1 MEEKINSLIV
11 ARVIDIFYPYISGVA
26 NQAYFI
32 SKHLQ
37 QVGIKSPIYA
47 SKFYAKKAQDYEI
60 IDGIDIHRYDYSFN
74 FMKYIYTPRIKK
86 VLQKENYSL
95 IHSHNYRNYLTNA
108 AVGVAKKRKKPVVL
122 SVHGSLLNYQKMV
135 DGVKRWPYKIYDSIF
150 GRRELKYISKII
162 VNSKIE
168 YESAII
174 FGIPKEKLEVIPV
187 GINSLLYQKLIINE
201 KNNEI
206 LKLLYVGRI
215 SPVRNLDP
223 IIKAMKFVNN
233 VKLRI
238 VGKEVAHTG
247 AGNVGYYDKL
257 KRLVTDLN
265 LNSKIEFVGA
275 KYGEELLNEYKNSD
289 IFIYTSFVEN
299 FGQPILEAAAT
310 GLPII
315 STPVGIA
322 NDIVINNKTG
332 FLVDYNDPNQIVDAI
347 NQLRSSSKRQKFS
360 QKLTQIVKDH
370 FNWTDITEKYIKL
383 YNSCL

>member
-1 MEEKINSLIV
+1 MEKNFNSLIV

-26 NQAYFI
+26 NQAFFI

-37 QVGIKSPIYA
+37 QVGIKSPIFT
-47 SKFYAKKAQDYEI
+47 SKFYAKEALDYEI
-60 IDGIDIHRYDYSFN
+60 IDGIDIHRYDYLFN

-108 AVGVAKKRKKPVVL
+108 AVGVAKKRKKPIVL
-122 SVHGSLLNYQKMV
+122 SVHGSLANYQKMV
-135 DGVKRWPYKIYDSIF
+135 SGVKRWPYKTYDYIF
-150 GRRELKYISKII
+150 GKRELNYISKII

-174 FGIPKEKLEVIPV
+174 FGIPEEKLEIIPV
-187 GINSLLYQKLIINE
+187 GINSLLYRKSTVNE
-201 KNNEI
+201 NNDEI

-223 IIKAMKFVNN
+223 IIKAMKSVDN

-257 KRLVTDLN
+257 KKLATDLN
-265 LNSKIEFVGA
+265 LSSKIEFVGA

-289 IFIYTSFVEN
+289 IFIYTSFIEN

-322 NDIVINNKTG
+322 NDIVINNETG
-332 FLVDYNDPNQIVDAI
+332 FLVDYDDPNQIVDAI
-347 NQLRSSSKRQKFS
+347 NKLRSSSKRQHIN

-370 FNWTDITEKYIKL
+370 FDWTNITKKYIDMYK
-383 YNSCL
+383 SCL